1 MDVLKQ
7 QILPYLA
14 TSFEKDLFEAALT
27 NLKETDNRLR
37 LNNFAYAIRELTR
50 HFLERLAPDNQV
62 RNAPWFKIADPDK
75 PEMITREQRVKYA
88 VQGYLSD
95 EFRESVL
102 KIDLTEMSK
111 NLRKSIGD
119 LSKFTHVNPDTF
131 DVDYPTIVDMSY
143 NILEDTLRFFMTIN
157 EAKIRIGHAI
167 DECINEEMVSQ
178 FYIET
183 HDEIDMLA
191 THHEVL
197 GYLVTDLTQ
206 VAKDDETITVQA
218 DGIVSVRLQ
227 YGSDGDMQRGDG
239 SEMVIQ
245 LPFTS
250 EFVANYKNQEG
261 AILIESAEI
270 NVDNDSFFE

>member
-1 MDVLKQ
+1 MDALKQ
-7 QILPYLA
+7 QVLPYLA
-14 TSFEKDLFEAALT
+14 TSFEKELFEAALR
-27 NLKETDNRLR
+27 NLEETDNKLR

-50 HFLERLAPDNQV
+50 HFLERLAPDDQV

-75 PEMITREQRVKYA
+75 PEMITREQRIKYA

-95 EFRESVL
+95 EFRENVL
-102 KIDLTEMSK
+102 KVDLSEMSK

-131 DVDYPTIVDMSY
+131 DVDYTTIVDMSN
-143 NILEDTLRFFMTIN
+143 NIMEDTLRFFMTIN
-157 EAKIRIGHAI
+157 EAQIRVGQAV

-218 DGIVSVRLQ
+218 DGIVRVRLQ
-227 YGSDGDMQRGDG
+227 YGSDGDMRRGDG
-239 SEMVIQ
+239 SEMEIQ
-245 LPFTS
+245 LPFSS

-261 AILIESAEI
+261 DIHIESAEI